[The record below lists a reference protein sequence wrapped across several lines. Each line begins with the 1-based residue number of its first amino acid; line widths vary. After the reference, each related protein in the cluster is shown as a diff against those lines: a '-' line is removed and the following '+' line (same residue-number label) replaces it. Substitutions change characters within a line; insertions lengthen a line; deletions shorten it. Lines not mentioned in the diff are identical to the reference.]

1 MGVSEKKKE
10 KETERNDEDYKYE
23 YETSEQEPGLY
34 TEVSDNGI
42 NAFTE
47 AVNGGE
53 N

>member
-1 MGVSEKKKE
+1 MGISENKKKKE
-10 KETERNDEDYKYE
+10 NEKDDEDYKDE

-34 TEVSDNGI
+34 TEVSDDGI